1 VYLSNV
7 FVESWRHGICIVQML
22 AGDRRQAM
30 PSMCPKSYNALHG
43 FTYCANNSFT
53 YAARPLLSGN
63 ISTVVS
69 GKSKIVSGKIKD
81 GLHGKSLA
89 AIPASIILLPRYKI
103 QAYIIRHGG
112 WCAGNE
118 CFS

>member
-1 VYLSNV
+1 MLCMDL
-7 FVESWRHGICIVQML
+7 HIVQIIHL
-22 AGDRRQAM
+22 LTPPGHCCQVISAL
-30 PSMCPKSYNALHG
+30 SCPV
-43 FTYCANNSFT
+43 
-53 YAARPLLSGN
+53 R
-63 ISTVVS
+63 
-69 GKSKIVSGKIKD
+69 SKIVSGKIKD
-81 GLHGKSLA
+81 GFHGKSLA

>member
-1 VYLSNV
+1 MKHEACRCRVTILVWLAENQKWAQRICVWGAVVYVPKYV
-7 FVESWRHGICIVQML
+7 FVESWRHGICIVQMP

-69 GKSKIVSGKIKD
+69 GKIKD
-81 GLHGKSLA
+81 
-89 AIPASIILLPRYKI
+89 RV
-103 QAYIIRHGG
+103 R
-112 WCAGNE
+112 
-118 CFS
+118 